1 MAALDLAVS
10 AGSHPHQH
18 VTTKTLDQRHP
29 FARLC
34 GSQRPQR
41 IGDRSGWELLAK
53 LIDQR
58 HALLDLADTNPD
70 ASVDIPF
77 LAHGRFE
84 LQRIVRWIARS
95 ASRVEASPRGAADI
109 AAATVLARE
118 PRRQNPRAD
127 GAVLQR

>member
-10 AGSHPHQH
+10 PGPHPHEH
-18 VTTKTLDQRHP
+18 VATKTLDQRHP
-29 FARLC
+29 FARSR
-34 GSQRPQR
+34 GSQHPQR
-41 IGDRSGWELLAK
+41 IGDRSGWELLAN

-58 HALLDLADTNPD
+58 DALLDLADTDPD
-70 ASVDIPF
+70 ASVDIAF

-95 ASRVEASPRGAADI
+95 ASRVETSPRGATDI

-118 PRRQNPRAD
+118 PRRQNPRSD
-127 GAVLQR
+127 Q